1 MAASVWL
8 FAPRWRSMKLSEI
21 VSPDVILPELKG
33 KTSAEI
39 LLEFSNAISASGKYQ
54 NAKVLSDRL
63 YEREQQESTG
73 IGNGLAI
80 PHCKIPDLSQAVLA
94 IGYSPDGVDF
104 KALDGKPTHFFFMV
118 VSPSSASV
126 LHLRVLA
133 ALSRLLKSPTFL
145 SRIRQHMDKDEV
157 IALIKEEE
165 EKAAVTP

>member
-1 MAASVWL
+1 
-8 FAPRWRSMKLSEI
+8 MKLSEI

-33 KTSAEI
+33 RTAAEV
-39 LLEFSNAISASGKYQ
+39 LQEFADAITASGRYSS
-54 NAKVLSDRL
+54 ATTLRDRL

-94 IGYSPDGVDF
+94 IGYSPEGVDF

-118 VSPSSASV
+118 VSPSSAAV

-145 SRIRQHMDKDEV
+145 SRLRQHMDRNEV
-157 IALIKEEE
+157 MELIREEE
-165 EKAAVTP
+165 EKAAVAS

>member
-1 MAASVWL
+1 
-8 FAPRWRSMKLSEI
+8 MKLSEI

-33 KTSAEI
+33 KTALEI
-39 LLEFSNAISASGKYQ
+39 LEEFSEAITAAGKYP
-54 NAKVLSDRL
+54 NAKALCERL

-80 PHCKIPDLSQAVLA
+80 PHCKIQDLPEAVLA
-94 IGYSPDGVDF
+94 IGYSPEGVDF
-104 KALDGKPTHFFFMV
+104 KAMDGKPTHFFFMV

-145 SRIRQHMDKDEV
+145 AQIRQHMDKNEV

-165 EKAAVTP
+165 EKAAATT

>member
-1 MAASVWL
+1 
-8 FAPRWRSMKLSEI
+8 MKLSEI

-33 KTSAEI
+33 KTAVEI
-39 LLEFSNAISASGKYQ
+39 LEEFSGAIAASGRYPD
-54 NAKVLSDRL
+54 AKALFERL

-80 PHCKIPDLSQAVLA
+80 PHCKIQDLPEAVLA
-94 IGYSPDGVDF
+94 IGYSSEGVDF
-104 KALDGKPTHFFFMV
+104 KAMDGKPTHFFFMV

-145 SRIRQHMDKDEV
+145 SRIRQHLDKDEV

-165 EKAAVTP
+165 ERTSVAT